1 MATGKLRQVEEDAM
15 RIQAR
20 RFRDQ
25 EEDRQYED
33 LKNKPTEDDAKTPEE
48 VLAEVQKQNSETA
61 VKAAVE
67 LVSAENVKRAKE
79 STEEAEDEEEV
90 SEPKPEADEEA
101 TDEESTE
108 VLPED
113 DPRAKLVDLKARATE
128 LGVEDAESFTRKAD
142 VVDAINEKKENK

>member
-15 RIQAR
+15 RINAR

-33 LKNKPTEDDAKTPEE
+33 LKNKPTEDEAKSPEE
-48 VLAEVQKQNSETA
+48 VLAEVQSQNSETA

-79 STEEAEDEEEV
+79 SADKAEDEAEV
-90 SEPKPEADEEA
+90 SVPKPEVKDSVKPLNKLNKTELQEVADEE
-101 TDEESTE
+101 
-108 VLPED
+108 
-113 DPRAKLVDLKARATE
+113 
-128 LGVEDAESFTRKAD
+128 GVEVAKDATNAELVS
-142 VVDAINEKKENK
+142 AIEASREDKE